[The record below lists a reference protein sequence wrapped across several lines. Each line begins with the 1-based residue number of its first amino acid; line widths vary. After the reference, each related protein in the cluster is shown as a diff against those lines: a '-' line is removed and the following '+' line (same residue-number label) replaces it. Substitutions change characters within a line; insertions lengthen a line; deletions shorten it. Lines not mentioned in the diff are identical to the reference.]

1 MNTPV
6 KNSSAAPSGLVAK
19 RGLRERIQHLTRA
32 FRRDENGATAVE
44 YGLIVGLIAIVI
56 VGAVSILGG
65 TLKGMFE
72 DANTG
77 LLTGTTS
84 TTP

>member
-6 KNSSAAPSGLVAK
+6 KNSSAAPSDLASK

-56 VGAVSILGG
+56 VGAVTILGG

-72 DANTG
+72 DINTEIG
-77 LLTGTTS
+77 GTS
-84 TTP
+84 TAP